1 MPDVTLA
8 APAQAVGGI
17 DRSVRAS
24 GKPGTAQERGRAGG
38 QDAGPGMKQRGNAI
52 ATGEASADRCPD
64 VARSELVL
72 TGNRVQSLLESLLTW
87 SRLRMDVRG
96 HALYVRDAA
105 GALEWCGAAGGV
117 DREVGDFLAAACWR
131 GEAEL
136 PPPDWLAL
144 PLADREE
151 RLGVLVTRFR
161 NPVDAG
167 QHDAMDAAAR
177 ILSHRL
183 PGALELERLSQAMEK
198 LAEAERLQYALYRI
212 ADLASGEREMDEV
225 LTELHAIIAGLM
237 YAENFYIALYDAQR
251 QMISLPYFRDSVD
264 PDPPDIGEFPVSLWE
279 GSLTLHVLRTGKA
292 MMGPSD
298 ALLAE
303 HDLEQGGFGPQSEA
317 WLGVPMLR
325 GTEVIG
331 ALVVQSYDRRRRYG
345 EKDHALLNFVAQ
357 HVATALDRVRSHEEL
372 ERRVR
377 ERTEDLKAANQAL
390 RRQVQERER
399 SEKLQAALFR
409 IAELGST
416 SGSLDAF
423 YESLHGVIGELIH
436 ARNFYIALLSEDGT
450 RLDFSYSVDERDPV
464 RQSRQLG
471 CGLTEY
477 VLRTGQ
483 PLLADVARIM
493 ELEEQG
499 EARSHGTVA
508 TIWLGVPLIY
518 DARTVGVMVTQSYD
532 QKHSYGKREQD
543 ILTFVSYHIANALQ
557 RKRQADSLREANVV
571 LEERVRERTEALAA
585 TNQTLREQ
593 IAERE
598 RAERRLRHAALHD
611 SLTGL
616 PNRALLLERMSGAL
630 ERYRKDPLNHAFA
643 VLFLDLDRF
652 KVVNDSVGHLVGDEL
667 LKAAGA
673 RIRTQLPDEALIARL
688 GGDEFAILLETRDA
702 ATRAQDVARHIIRT
716 LEEPLHIGGK
726 DIYSST
732 SIGITFAQAHYR
744 TAEELLRDADV
755 ALYRAKAN
763 GRRRFEVF
771 DETLRGQVLL
781 QMELEGNLR
790 RAVTRR
796 EFEPVFQPI
805 FQLDDGRIAG
815 FEALLRWR
823 HPQHGLLA
831 PGAFLAQ
838 AEESGLSEEIDW
850 QVFDSAFAQADAL
863 LGRDAYLGINVGA
876 RHFRA
881 PQFVEVL
888 LYRLDAVGFNPA
900 QLRIE
905 ITERVLLE
913 DPVHSRQLMDRLRSH
928 GISVALDDFGTGY
941 SSLSY
946 LHQFPLQALKIDRSF
961 ISPLDSSEPGNS
973 PTVLRAIHALGT
985 ELGLEVIAEGI
996 ETDEQLRLLK
1006 NLGRGT
1012 CGQGFLLARPA
1023 SLHDLLGAGLRG
1035 R

>member
-1 MPDVTLA
+1 M
-8 APAQAVGGI
+8 QH
-17 DRSVRAS
+17 
-24 GKPGTAQERGRAGG
+24 
-38 QDAGPGMKQRGNAI
+38 GNAQPVEEE
-52 ATGEASADRCPD
+52 ATAKGAE

-72 TGNRVQSLLESLLTW
+72 SGNRVKSLLDSLLAW
-87 SRLRMDVRG
+87 SRSRMDG
-96 HALYVRDAA
+96 SAHGLYVRDAA
-105 GALEWCGAAGGV
+105 GALEWCAGAGNM
-117 DREVGDFLAAACWR
+117 DREVAD
-131 GEAEL
+131 
-136 PPPDWLAL
+136 PLAL
-144 PLADREE
+144 AFWRDPEAPAPAGWLVLALGDREN
-151 RLGVLVTRFR
+151 RPGVLVTRFR
-161 NPVDAG
+161 GELDAERRE
-167 QHDAMDAAAR
+167 ALEAAAR
-177 ILSHRL
+177 ILAQRL

-212 ADLASGEREMDEV
+212 ADLASGEREMGVV
-225 LTELHAIIAGLM
+225 LAELHAIVAGLM

-251 QMISLPYFRDSVD
+251 QMLSLPYFRDSVD
-264 PDPPDIGEFPVSLWE
+264 SDPPGTAEIPASQWE
-279 GSLTLHVLRTGKA
+279 GSLTLHALRTGKA

-298 ALLAE
+298 ALLSE
-303 HDLEQGGFGPQSEA
+303 HGLKPEGFGPRSEA

-325 GTEVIG
+325 AGEVIG
-331 ALVVQSYDRRRRYG
+331 VLVVQSYDRRRRYG
-345 EKDHALLNFVAQ
+345 EKDRALLNFVAQ
-357 HVATALDRVRSHEEL
+357 HVVTALDRVRSHEEL

-377 ERTEDLKAANQAL
+377 ERTEDLKTANQAL

-436 ARNFYIALLSEDGT
+436 ARNFYIALLSEDGA
-450 RLDFSYSVDERDPV
+450 RLEFSYSVDERDPV

-471 CGLTEY
+471 RGLTEY

-483 PLLADVARIM
+483 PLLADRARITA
-493 ELEEQG
+493 LEDQG
-499 EARSHGTVA
+499 EVRSYGAVA
-508 TIWLGVPLIY
+508 MIWLGVPLIY

-532 QKHSYGKREQD
+532 QKHGYGKREQD
-543 ILTFVSYHIANALQ
+543 ILTFVSYHVANALQ
-557 RKRQADSLREANVV
+557 RKRQADSLREANVA

-585 TNQTLREQ
+585 TNATLREQ

-598 RAERRLRHAALHD
+598 RAERRLRHTALHD
-611 SLTGL
+611 TLTGL
-616 PNRALLLERMSGAL
+616 PNRALLLDRMTRAL
-630 ERYRKDPLNHAFA
+630 ERYRRDPVACAFA

-673 RIRTQLPDEALIARL
+673 RIRTRLPEGAMIARL
-688 GGDEFAILLETRDA
+688 GGDEFAILLEARDA
-702 ATRAQDVARHIIRT
+702 AQEAQDTARRIIRA
-716 LEEPLHIGGK
+716 LEEPLHIAGK
-726 DIYSST
+726 EIYSSS
-732 SIGITFAQAHYR
+732 SIGITFAQPHYR

-763 GRRRFEVF
+763 GRRRFEIF
-771 DETLRGQVLL
+771 DETLRGQVLM

-790 RAVTRR
+790 RAISRR

-805 FQLDDGRIAG
+805 FHLDDGRIAG
-815 FEALLRWR
+815 YEALLRWR

-850 QVFDSAFAQADAL
+850 QVFDTAFAKAEAL

-881 PQFVEVL
+881 PQFVEAL
-888 LYRLDAVGFNPA
+888 LYRMDAVGFNPA

-913 DPVHSRQLMDRLRSH
+913 DPQHSRALMDRLRSY
-928 GISVALDDFGTGY
+928 GVTVALDDFGTGY

-961 ISPLDSSEPGNS
+961 ISPLDSADPGNS

-985 ELGLEVIAEGI
+985 ELGLEIIAEGI
-996 ETDEQLRLLK
+996 ETQEQLRLIK
-1006 NLGRGT
+1006 NLGRST

-1023 SLHDLLGAGLRG
+1023 SLHDLLGEGLAGR
-1035 R
+1035 

>member
-1 MPDVTLA
+1 MMQHGDAMA
-8 APAQAVGGI
+8 ADEAAG
-17 DRSVRAS
+17 RS
-24 GKPGTAQERGRAGG
+24 
-38 QDAGPGMKQRGNAI
+38 
-52 ATGEASADRCPD
+52 PD

-72 TGNRVQSLLESLLTW
+72 SGNRVPSLLESLLAW
-87 SRLRMDVRG
+87 SRLRMDARG
-96 HALYVRDAA
+96 HSLYVRDAA
-105 GALEWCGAAGGV
+105 GSLEWLGGAGSV
-117 DREVGDFLAAACWR
+117 DREQGDILSTACWR
-131 GEAEL
+131 GEPAST
-136 PPPDWLAL
+136 PPDWLAL
-144 PLADREE
+144 PLVDHED

-161 NPVDAG
+161 NPIDAG
-167 QHDAMDAAAR
+167 QRESMEAAAR

-183 PGALELERLSQAMEK
+183 PGALELERLSHAMEK

-212 ADLASGEREMDEV
+212 ADLAGGEREMGEV
-225 LTELHAIIAGLM
+225 MADLHAIVAGLM

-251 QMISLPYFRDSVD
+251 QMLSLPYFRDSVD
-264 PDPPDIGEFPVSLWE
+264 SDPPGTGEFPVSLWE
-279 GSLTLHVLRTGKA
+279 GSLTLHALRTGKG

-303 HDLEQGGFGPQSEA
+303 HGLKPGGFGPRSET

-331 ALVVQSYDRRRRYG
+331 VLVVQSYDRRRRYG
-345 EKDHALLNFVAQ
+345 EKDRALLNFVAQ

-372 ERRVR
+372 EHRVR
-377 ERTEDLKAANQAL
+377 ERTEDLKTANQAL

-409 IAELGST
+409 IAEQGST

-436 ARNFYIALLSEDGT
+436 ARNFYISLLSECGT
-450 RLDFSYSVDERDPV
+450 RLDFPYSVDERDPV
-464 RQSRQLG
+464 RKPRELG
-471 CGLTEY
+471 RGLTEY
-477 VLRTGQ
+477 VLRTGE
-483 PLLADVARIM
+483 PLLADRARI
-493 ELEEQG
+493 LALVACG
-499 EARSHGTVA
+499 EVRSHGAMAMT
-508 TIWLGVPLIY
+508 WLGVPLIY

-532 QKHSYGKREQD
+532 QEHGYGKREQD

-571 LEERVRERTEALAA
+571 LEDRVRERTEALAA
-585 TNQTLREQ
+585 ANEVLREQ

-616 PNRALLLERMSGAL
+616 PNRALLLERMAGAL
-630 ERYRKDPLNHAFA
+630 ERYRRDPASHAFA

-673 RIRTQLPDEALIARL
+673 RIRTRLPEGALIARL
-688 GGDEFAILLETRDA
+688 GGDEFAILLEARDA
-702 ATRAQDVARHIIRT
+702 AAVAQDVARRIITT
-716 LEEPLHIGGK
+716 LEDPLHIAGK

-732 SIGITFAQAHYR
+732 SIGITFAQPHYR
-744 TAEELLRDADV
+744 TPEELLRDADV

-771 DETLRGQVLL
+771 DEALRGQVLL

-805 FQLDDGRIAG
+805 FHLDDGRIAG

-823 HPQHGLLA
+823 HPQRGLLA

-850 QVFDSAFAQADAL
+850 QVFDTAFAQAEAL

-881 PQFVEVL
+881 PQFAEAL

-913 DPVHSRQLMDRLRSH
+913 DPEFSRQLMDRLREH

-946 LHQFPLQALKIDRSF
+946 LHQFPLQAIKIDRSF
-961 ISPLDSSEPGNS
+961 ISPLDSGNPGNS
-973 PTVLRAIHALGT
+973 PTVLRAIHALGA
-985 ELGLEVIAEGI
+985 ELGLEIIAEGI
-996 ETDEQLRLLK
+996 ETDEQLRLVK

-1035 R
+1035 A

>member
-1 MPDVTLA
+1 MM
-8 APAQAVGGI
+8 QH
-17 DRSVRAS
+17 
-24 GKPGTAQERGRAGG
+24 
-38 QDAGPGMKQRGNAI
+38 GNAI
-52 ATGEASADRCPD
+52 AADQASAARGTD

-72 TGNRVQSLLESLLTW
+72 TGNRVQSLLESLLAW
-87 SRLRMDVRG
+87 SRQRMEARAHG
-96 HALYVRDAA
+96 LYVRDAA
-105 GALEWCGAAGGV
+105 GALEWCGGAGGV
-117 DREVGDFLAAACWR
+117 DREAADLLATAYWR
-131 GEAEL
+131 GEAAAL
-136 PPPDWLAL
+136 SPGWLAL
-144 PLADREE
+144 PLMDREE
-151 RLGVLVTRFR
+151 RVGVLVTRFR
-161 NPVDAG
+161 NPISAG
-167 QHDAMDAAAR
+167 QNDAMEAAAC

-183 PGALELERLSQAMEK
+183 PGALELERLSQAVEK

-212 ADLASGEREMDEV
+212 ADLASGEREMGVV
-225 LTELHAIIAGLM
+225 LAELHAIVAGLM
-237 YAENFYIALYDAQR
+237 YAENFYIALYDAKR

-264 PDPPDIGEFPVSLWE
+264 SDPPGTAEIPASLWE
-279 GSLTLHVLRTGKA
+279 GSLTLHALRTGKA

-298 ALLAE
+298 ALLSE
-303 HDLEQGGFGPQSEA
+303 HGLKPEGFGPHSEA

-325 GTEVIG
+325 AGEVIG
-331 ALVVQSYDRRRRYG
+331 VLVVQSYDRRRRYG
-345 EKDHALLNFVAQ
+345 EKDRALLNFVAQ
-357 HVATALDRVRSHEEL
+357 HVVTALDRVRSHEEL

-377 ERTEDLKAANQAL
+377 ERTEDLKAANEAL
-390 RRQVQERER
+390 QRQVQERER

-436 ARNFYIALLSEDGT
+436 ARNFYIALLSEDGAH
-450 RLDFSYSVDERDPV
+450 LEFSYSVDERDPV
-464 RQSRQLG
+464 RRTRQIG

-483 PLLADVARIM
+483 PLLADRARINA
-493 ELEEQG
+493 LEEQG
-499 EARSHGTVA
+499 EVRSYGTVA
-508 TIWLGVPLIY
+508 MIWLGVPLIY

-532 QKHSYGKREQD
+532 RNQGYGKREQD
-543 ILTFVSYHIANALQ
+543 ILTFVSYHVANALQ

-585 TNQTLREQ
+585 TNQILREQ

-598 RAERRLRHAALHD
+598 RAERRLRHTALHD
-611 SLTGL
+611 TLTGL
-616 PNRALLLERMSGAL
+616 PNRALLLERMARAL
-630 ERYRKDPLNHAFA
+630 ERYRREPEAHAFA

-673 RIRTQLPDEALIARL
+673 RIRTELPDGALIARL
-688 GGDEFAILLETRDA
+688 GGDEFAILLEAPDA
-702 ATRAQDVARHIIRT
+702 ATRAQDLAQRIIST
-716 LEEPLHIGGK
+716 LEEPLHVGGK

-732 SIGITFAQAHYR
+732 SIGITFAQSHYR

-763 GRRRFEVF
+763 GRRRFEIF
-771 DETLRGQVLL
+771 DEALRGQVLL

-805 FQLDDGRIAG
+805 FHLDDGGIAG

-831 PGAFLAQ
+831 PGAFLTQ

-850 QVFDSAFAQADAL
+850 QVFDTAFAQAEAL
-863 LGRDAYLGINVGA
+863 LGRETYLGINVGA

-881 PQFVEVL
+881 PQFAEAL

-913 DPVHSRQLMDRLRSH
+913 DPLHSRELMNRLRGH
-928 GISVALDDFGTGY
+928 GITVALDDFGTGY

-946 LHQFPLQALKIDRSF
+946 LHQFPLQAIKIDRSF
-961 ISPLDSSEPGNS
+961 ISPLDSSDPGNS

-1006 NLGRGT
+1006 GLGRGT

-1023 SLHDLLGAGLRG
+1023 SVHDLLGAGLRG

>member
-1 MPDVTLA
+1 MQQRDVIA
-8 APAQAVGGI
+8 MDEAPAAQ
-17 DRSVRAS
+17 
-24 GKPGTAQERGRAGG
+24 GTE
-38 QDAGPGMKQRGNAI
+38 
-52 ATGEASADRCPD
+52 

-72 TGNRVQSLLESLLTW
+72 AGNRIKTLLESLLAW
-87 SRLRMDVRG
+87 SRARMDVAG
-96 HALYVRDAA
+96 HSLFVRDAS
-105 GALEWCGAAGGV
+105 GALEWSAGVGSL
-117 DREVGDFLAAACWR
+117 DRDVAERSAGDCWR
-131 GEAEL
+131 GAATPS
-136 PPPDWLAL
+136 PPEWLAL
-144 PLADREE
+144 PLVERDE

-161 NPVDAG
+161 GAVDAG
-167 QHDAMDAAAR
+167 NRDAMEAAAR

-212 ADLASGEREMDEV
+212 ADLASGVREMGEV
-225 LTELHAIIAGLM
+225 LTELHSIVASLM

-251 QMISLPYFRDSVD
+251 QTLSLPYFRDSVD
-264 PDPPDIGEFPVSLWE
+264 RDPPDEGEFPASQWE
-279 GSLTLHVLRTGKA
+279 GSLTLHALRTGKTL
-292 MMGPSD
+292 MGPSD
-298 ALLAE
+298 ALLSE
-303 HDLEQGGFGPQSEA
+303 HGLKPGGFGPRSEA
-317 WLGVPMLR
+317 WLGVPMRR
-325 GTEVIG
+325 GAEVIG
-331 ALVVQSYDRRRRYG
+331 VLVVQSYDRRRRYG
-345 EKDHALLNFVAQ
+345 EKDRALLNFVAQ

-377 ERTEDLKAANQAL
+377 ERTEDLKAANEAL

-399 SEKLQAALFR
+399 AEKLQAALFR

-416 SGSLDAF
+416 SGSLDSF
-423 YESLHGVIGELIH
+423 YESLHKLIGELIH
-436 ARNFYIALLSEDGT
+436 ARNFYIALLSGDGAH
-450 RLDFSYSVDERDPV
+450 LDFPYSVDERDLV
-464 RQSRQLG
+464 RQSRKLG
-471 CGLTEY
+471 QGLTEY
-477 VLRTGQ
+477 VLRTGL
-483 PLLADVARIM
+483 PLLADRARLS
-493 ELEEQG
+493 ELEQRG
-499 EARSHGTVA
+499 ELRSHGSIASV
-508 TIWLGVPLIY
+508 WLGVPLIY
-518 DARTVGVMVTQSYD
+518 DDRTVGVMVTQSYD
-532 QKHSYGKREQD
+532 DSHSYGAREQN

-557 RKRQADSLREANVV
+557 RKRQADSLREANLV
-571 LEERVRERTEALAA
+571 LEERVRERTEALAT
-585 TNQTLREQ
+585 TNETLREQ

-598 RAERRLRHAALHD
+598 RAERRLRHTALHD
-611 SLTGL
+611 TLTGL
-616 PNRALLLERMSGAL
+616 PNRALLLDRMGRAL
-630 ERYRKDPLNHAFA
+630 ARYQQDPATQAFA

-673 RIRTQLPDEALIARL
+673 RIRTQLPEGALIARL
-688 GGDEFAILLETRDA
+688 GGDEFAVLLEARDA
-702 ATRAQDVARHIIRT
+702 ETLAKDVAQRIIRA
-716 LEEPLHIGGK
+716 LEEPLHIAGK
-726 DIYSST
+726 DIYSSS
-732 SIGITFAQAHYR
+732 SIGITFAQPHYR

-763 GRRRFEVF
+763 GRRRFAVF

-805 FQLDDGRIAG
+805 FHLDDGRIAG

-823 HPQHGLLA
+823 HPQRGLLTPA
-831 PGAFLAQ
+831 SFLAQ

-850 QVFDSAFAQADAL
+850 QVFDTAFAQAEPL